1 MSNRRQIE
9 EEPLNLVPI
18 MNLVTIL
25 IPFLLLAMKS
35 FELSVIDTTAPPISK
50 DAKDKSDE
58 IDEKDKPLAL
68 SVAITYKGLRIIGAD
83 EQLGIKKVD
92 DAEADPNAAKEAG
105 LFLECENQVCKDV
118 YSYPWADLRKNLI
131 TIKGG
136 PDDSSGTGIW
146 CTGKDTD
153 AVTFLPAKGVKYDV
167 LVVAMDVTRSD
178 TAINND
184 SLQIDQDKPAS
195 SSFNVTLDLEKKGS
209 ERCQTPASSS
219 GTPSAIDKKLFPRVL
234 MGTLVPV
241 SGP

>member
-58 IDEKDKPLAL
+58 LDEKDKPLAL
-68 SVAITYKGLRIIGAD
+68 SVAITYKGLRILGAD

-105 LFLECENQVCKDV
+105 
-118 YSYPWADLRKNLI
+118 YTTDL
-131 TIKGG
+131 
-136 PDDSSGTGIW
+136 
-146 CTGKDTD
+146 
-153 AVTFLPAKGVKYDV
+153 A
-167 LVVAMDVTRSD
+167 DVTDLAKSGRCARCVRSGSC
-178 TAINND
+178 ARY
-184 SLQIDQDKPAS
+184 
-195 SSFNVTLDLEKKGS
+195 VTS
-209 ERCQTPASSS
+209 ARS
-219 GTPSAIDKKLFPRVL
+219 GKIWQ
-234 MGTLVPV
+234 
-241 SGP
+241 